1 MKTLGLVIVL
11 FFGSLFQAT
20 AQSEN
25 FESTSLTSKP
35 AITFMN
41 TLDDYSYQ
49 FNLTS
54 IDMAPFLIAI
64 NVRIED
70 ELTSE
75 DKYQLLKQVSFFD
88 VQLSYTFTKF
98 EFQLTLENLLGFNNN
113 NFAIEPNLERGIG
126 TMENILFTHEAD
138 FLVSARIAYNFN

>member
-1 MKTLGLVIVL
+1 MKTLGLVVVL

-20 AQSEN
+20 AQRNS
-25 FESTSLTSKP
+25 FESTSITSSP

-49 FNLTS
+49 VNLTS
-54 IDMAPFLIAI
+54 IDVAPFFIAF
-64 NVRIED
+64 NLRVED

-75 DKYQLLKQVSFFD
+75 ETYQLLKQVSFFD
-88 VQLSYTFTKF
+88 VQLSYTFTGF
-98 EFQLTLENLLGFNNN
+98 EFQLTVENLLGLNNN
-113 NFAIEPNLERGIG
+113 NFAIEPSLERGIG
-126 TMENILFTHEAD
+126 SMENILFTHEAD

>member
-20 AQSEN
+20 AQSKN
-25 FESTSLTSKP
+25 FESTSLASKP

-54 IDMAPFLIAI
+54 IDVTPFLLAF
-64 NVRIED
+64 NVRVED

-88 VQLSYTFTKF
+88 VQLSYTFTGF
-98 EFQLTLENLLGFNNN
+98 EFQLTVENLLGINNN

-126 TMENILFTHEAD
+126 AMENILFTHEAD